1 MIGVILAAGVG
12 SRLRPMT
19 NNKPKCLVTT
29 AGKPIL
35 QYQLDAYKNAGIT
48 DIIIIVG
55 YEGDAIRNYCKYIK
69 ELNITIIE
77 NNEYEDS
84 NNMYSLYLAKDYIK
98 GNSFILNNADL
109 AVEDN
114 LVTDMMASQE
124 ENIVAVDF
132 STFNEESMKV
142 TCNSDGLIVNIS
154 KQITKEDTLGCSID
168 FYKFSDKS
176 SEIFFEELD
185 RIIIKENNKKDWT
198 EIAMQ
203 RLFKSLE
210 LKFKPFDIKTT
221 AWVEIDNYDDL
232 ASSDK
237 IFSQLKKK

>member
-1 MIGVILAAGVG
+1 
-12 SRLRPMT
+12 
-19 NNKPKCLVTT
+19 
-29 AGKPIL
+29 
-35 QYQLDAYKNAGIT
+35 
-48 DIIIIVG
+48 
-55 YEGDAIRNYCKYIK
+55 
-69 ELNITIIE
+69 
-77 NNEYEDS
+77 
-84 NNMYSLYLAKDYIK
+84 MYSLYLAKDYIK

-237 IFSQLKKK
+237 IFSQLKKKITDYICYCFDLDGTVYVGNTLIPGVVESIKWLKENNKIVRF